1 MATTPTPFDA
11 TTNQLLTASQWD
23 SQVRDV
29 LLWLMGNG
37 TNGVYP
43 RAHIYDNTTFVVPHN
58 SATLIT
64 FAAEINDTDSMHSTS
79 TNPSRIIFTTA
90 GYYDVDALFTI
101 GQFTYSVLTT
111 ECRLNAGGVAGG
123 GTSLRSQP
131 YDPGN
136 TNMFHHIRRFFN
148 AGDYI
153 EYFITQNHGGATA
166 SLSSASFG
174 TRVFVT
180 WLAVS

>member
-1 MATTPTPFDA
+1 MATVPTPFDA
-11 TTNQLLTASQWD
+11 TAAQKLTASQWD
-23 SQVRDV
+23 AQVRDV

-37 TNGVYP
+37 TNGVFP
-43 RAHIYDNTTFVVPHN
+43 RCHVYDNTTFVVPHN

-64 FAAEINDTDSMHSTS
+64 FAAEIFDTDTMHSTS
-79 TNPSRIIFTTA
+79 TNPSRITFTTA
-90 GYYDVDALFTI
+90 GVYDVEAWFTI
-101 GQFTYSVLTT
+101 GQFTYTTLTL
-111 ECRLNAGGVAGG
+111 ECRLNAGGVVGG
-123 GTSLRSQP
+123 GSSIRSQP
-131 YDPGN
+131 YDPN
-136 TNMFHHIRRFFN
+136 QTNMVSHIQRFFN

-174 TRVFVT
+174 TRVFAR